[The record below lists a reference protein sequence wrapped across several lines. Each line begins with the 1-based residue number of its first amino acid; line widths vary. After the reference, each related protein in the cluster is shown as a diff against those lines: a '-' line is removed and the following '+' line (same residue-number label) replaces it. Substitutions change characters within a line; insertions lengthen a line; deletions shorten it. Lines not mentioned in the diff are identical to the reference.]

1 MQASEIRESMERK
14 LDGNGKPVRHKK
26 ADIWEGLSAQLQKK
40 PLSVLSRCSQLQRD
54 TGVVRAEAKSRM
66 VHTGT
71 HASKD
76 LRMKN
81 VVVVVNEHRTLRKRA
96 VSSRQEVLS
105 NQTVPYRRVS
115 RTLLSAQRSSGYQPN
130 RTQRFDDA
138 RNAILIDEDPYG
150 DRPQTSQPYRPTS
163 ALPPRNAPRSISASD
178 LS

>member
-66 VHTGT
+66 VQTRTTDTRT

-81 VVVVVNEHRTLRKRA
+81 VVVVVLTWWFSRA
-96 VSSRQEVLS
+96 GLV
-105 NQTVPYRRVS
+105 
-115 RTLLSAQRSSGYQPN
+115 
-130 RTQRFDDA
+130 
-138 RNAILIDEDPYG
+138 
-150 DRPQTSQPYRPTS
+150 
-163 ALPPRNAPRSISASD
+163 
-178 LS
+178 